1 MEVNGETNLNGI
13 PRWSGP
19 WVAGWTSM
27 QRQVHTLPKNARQRI
42 QRVGI
47 AATSVAAMIWLLG
60 IGWALQL
67 MA

>member
-1 MEVNGETNLNGI
+1 MDVKSRSKLSAI
-13 PRWSGP
+13 PSWSTPRAVGRSGMH
-19 WVAGWTSM
+19 V
-27 QRQVHTLPKNARQRI
+27 QVHTLPKDARRRI

-67 MA
+67 MR

>member
-1 MEVNGETNLNGI
+1 MEVNGVKHLSGI
-13 PRWSGP
+13 PRWSSP
-19 WVAGWTSM
+19 WAAGWSGM
-27 QRQVHTLPKNARQRI
+27 HGQVQTLPKDARRRI

-60 IGWALQL
+60 IGWAWQL